1 MPNSATNIRWYDVPT
16 LNGNVAVLSSSKPTE
31 SIVKGTGT
39 TKGQYAE
46 FGAALTMFVPFFVS
60 LWFYRQ
66 PDSRTATKLAG
77 LGCMLH
83 VPFSM
88 ALHVYRGTYNQDKVR
103 TYLYKL
109 DVAFMHVNMVLVGY
123 AWGMRVQYHQ
133 LVYHGVSLMHLAYVN
148 PLINPRVKNR
158 IDVIVACCFVETWLG
173 LLFRSWQDWVTCL
186 FVSSLFFL
194 IHNQQFM
201 GRHSS
206 SVIHVMVALPEFLAM
221 RCLQENIEPQWG
233 YM

>member
-1 MPNSATNIRWYDVPT
+1 MMRRY
-16 LNGNVAVLSSSKPTE
+16 LSKPSE
-31 SIVKGTGT
+31 PLMHSSGIKKVK
-39 TKGQYAE
+39 YAE
-46 FGAALTMFVPFFVS
+46 IGAALSMFAPFYVG
-60 LWFYRQ
+60 LWFYQQ

-83 VPFSM
+83 APFSM

-103 TYLYKL
+103 TCLYKL
-109 DVAFMHVNMVLVGY
+109 DVGFMHVNMVVVGY
-123 AWGMRVQYHQ
+123 AWSMRVQYHQ
-133 LVYHGVSLMHLAYVN
+133 IGYHFLSLLHLAYVD
-148 PLINPRVKNR
+148 PLSNPRVKKR

-173 LLFRSWQDWVTCL
+173 LLFRAWQDWVTSL

-206 SVIHVMVALPEFLAM
+206 SVMHVMVALPEFLAM